1 MHETIPGYNG
11 IVQHQPDDDIRI
23 IGSVTLTCFLLLT
36 IAGMDWVTRVQKFL
50 LVILIFAQLDM
61 FLGQSERVPEL
72 VLSNMTL
79 FSRQCSG
86 PPVRHLVRGENS
98 GGKHSETFPGSET
111 RLRVHWVESGDN

>member
-1 MHETIPGYNG
+1 MLRHSDLMHETIPGYNG

-61 FLGQSERVPEL
+61 FLGQSERIRTASSQL
-72 VLSNMTL
+72 FVL
-79 FSRQCSG
+79 
-86 PPVRHLVRGENS
+86 
-98 GGKHSETFPGSET
+98 
-111 RLRVHWVESGDN
+111 